1 MLATPYGPAATVRY
15 YHLVLVDPPFAGR
28 VTEWQLGRSR
38 RSNDDVL
45 LRARAIAAA
54 ALVWFGRRR
63 LTGFDMA
70 VLALTFAGGV
80 SAIRGIPWFALAC
93 MVLLPVAIG
102 HKLESRSPGE
112 PRRGLNI
119 VVATGL
125 TTALVIVAGSLF
137 LRDEAWFEDY
147 WPREAVDAVQ
157 AELGPDDR
165 LFAPDLFADWMLFKI
180 PELRGRIAYDIRFE
194 VYDEDFFAK
203 QQDYNFEDGAN
214 WKSVADGYRIV
225 ILDERRTSHAK
236 DFLAEPGTRAIYRND
251 DMTIVARPAS

>member
-1 MLATPYGPAATVRY
+1 M
-15 YHLVLVDPPFAGR
+15 
-28 VTEWQLGRSR
+28 
-38 RSNDDVL
+38 
-45 LRARAIAAA
+45 
-54 ALVWFGRRR
+54 
-63 LTGFDMA
+63 
-70 VLALTFAGGV
+70 
-80 SAIRGIPWFALAC
+80 
-93 MVLLPVAIG
+93 
-102 HKLESRSPGE
+102 
-112 PRRGLNI
+112 
-119 VVATGL
+119 VATGL
-125 TTALVIVAGSLF
+125 TAALVVVAGSLF

-157 AELGPDDR
+157 AELRPDDR
-165 LFAPDLFADWMLFKI
+165 VFAPDLFADWMLFKI

-236 DFLAEPGTRAIYRND
+236 DFLAEPGTRAIYRDD